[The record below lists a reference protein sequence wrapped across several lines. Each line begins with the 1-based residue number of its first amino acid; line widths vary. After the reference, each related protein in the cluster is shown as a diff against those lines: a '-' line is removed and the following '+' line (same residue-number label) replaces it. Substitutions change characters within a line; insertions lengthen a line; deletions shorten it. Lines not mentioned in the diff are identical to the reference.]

1 MPMIDGAIILAS
13 FGSADDSIRE
23 NIFGKL
29 ATEIREHF
37 PAFEV
42 RQAFTSNF
50 MIGKLARRGV
60 SIRTPAEEV
69 AKLRAEGFKRII
81 ILPTH
86 LTAGEEFDNKI
97 KPCAAEDVEIIPP
110 LMNEPLDEKI
120 LATILDCFEPTPDE
134 DLVLVGHGSP
144 HRHNPIYER
153 MQRLTSGRIH
163 IGVIEETDTPN
174 FDDVVERLKTSKARN
189 VLLAPLLF
197 NGGVHVDKDI
207 AGSWFDKLSLL
218 GYKVRVIRDGL
229 GSYEKFRA
237 LYIKNL
243 EERIGIEGCNLGGR
257 LRHEN
262 K

>member
-13 FGSADDSIRE
+13 FGSADDSIRA
-23 NIFGKL
+23 NIFDRL
-29 ATEIREHF
+29 AAEIKEHF
-37 PAFEV
+37 PTFEV

-60 SIRTPAEEV
+60 FISTPAEEV
-69 AKLRAEGFKRII
+69 AKLRAEGFRRII

-110 LMNEPLDEKI
+110 LMSEPLDDKI
-120 LATILDCFEPTPDE
+120 LATILECFKPMPDE

-153 MQRLTSGRIH
+153 LQRLTGKRIH

-174 FDDVVERLKTSKARN
+174 FADVVRRLKTSHAEN
-189 VLLAPLLF
+189 LLLAPLLF

-207 AGSWFDKLSLL
+207 AGDWFAKLSSL
-218 GYKVRVIRDGL
+218 GYNVRVIRDGL
-229 GSYEKFRA
+229 GSFERFRA
-237 LYIKNL
+237 LYVKNL

-257 LRHEN
+257 LRHAN

>member
-23 NIFGKL
+23 NIFDKL
-29 ATEIREHF
+29 AAEIKEHF

-60 SIRTPAEEV
+60 SIRTPAEEISQ
-69 AKLRAEGFKRII
+69 LRAEGFKRII

-97 KPCAAEDVEIIPP
+97 KPCAASDVEIIPP
-110 LMNEPLDEKI
+110 LMSEPLDDKI
-120 LATILDCFEPTPDE
+120 LATILDCFKPTPDE
-134 DLVLVGHGSP
+134 DLILVGHGSP

-153 MQRLTSGRIH
+153 LQRLTGGRIH
-163 IGVIEETDTPN
+163 IGVIEENDTPN
-174 FDDVVERLKTSKARN
+174 FDDVVRRLRTSRARN

-207 AGSWFDKLSLL
+207 AGGWFDKLSLL
-218 GYKVRVIRDGL
+218 DYKVRVIRDGL
-229 GSYEKFRA
+229 GSFERFRT

-243 EERIGIEGCNLGGR
+243 EEMIRFEGCNLGGR